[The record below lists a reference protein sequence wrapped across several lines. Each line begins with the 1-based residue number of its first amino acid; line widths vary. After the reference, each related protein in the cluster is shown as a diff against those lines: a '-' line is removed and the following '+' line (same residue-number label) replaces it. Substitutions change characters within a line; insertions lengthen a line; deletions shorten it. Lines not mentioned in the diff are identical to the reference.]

1 VPKPIIATGR
11 EQRDRSRTSE
21 PSLSA
26 SLSWHANATL
36 TAAVAL
42 LLSLLAALAARAA
55 PEPRKPLT
63 PAALHSFAVIAT
75 TDPCSLWE
83 VTYSITATLRVT
95 ETLMGAGDGIHTIGP
110 GSMVL
115 RVDDRGRATL
125 TGFELREYFAISP
138 KALVW
143 NATVVTDATMRA
155 TPDASGVAGG
165 GTLANDALWW
175 EGPIQGYR
183 ADGVLICD
191 GSLCGKFGAPPA
203 GRSEMHLPP
212 APVHFQPLR
221 FTDGGTTFQMP
232 YTLVSHSESPRERTY
247 LALTGREA
255 NRTCAQIDDR

>member
-1 VPKPIIATGR
+1 V
-11 EQRDRSRTSE
+11 
-21 PSLSA
+21 SA
-26 SLSWHANATL
+26 AL
-36 TAAVAL
+36 AL
-42 LLSLLAALAARAA
+42 LLLPALAARAA
-55 PEPRKPLT
+55 PEPPE
-63 PAALHSFAVIAT
+63 PPEDAALRSFAVISNT
-75 TDPCSLWE
+75 EPCTVWE
-83 VTYSITATLRVT
+83 VTYSINATLRVT

-115 RVDDRGRATL
+115 RLDDHGRATL
-125 TGFELREYFAISP
+125 TAFELREYFAISP

-143 NATVVTDATMRA
+143 NATVVTDATLRA

-221 FTDGGTTFQMP
+221 FTDGGATFQMP
-232 YTLVSHSESPRERTY
+232 YSLVSHSESPRERTY
-247 LALTGREA
+247 LALAGREA
-255 NRTCAQIDDR
+255 NRTCAQMVDR